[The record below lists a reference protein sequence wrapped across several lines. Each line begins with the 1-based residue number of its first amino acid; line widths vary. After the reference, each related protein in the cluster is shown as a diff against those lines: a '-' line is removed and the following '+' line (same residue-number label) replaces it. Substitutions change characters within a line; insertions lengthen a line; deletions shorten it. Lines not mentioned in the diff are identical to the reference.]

1 MMSAN
6 EFLARVSVINYAPM
20 HRLSELGPLLEEANY
35 HVLHF
40 DGAGASDAA
49 TFLTEA
55 SAQLLEGEPV
65 SNWDSFADVMRNH
78 ITFLDSDQTVL
89 VWTDTQN
96 MLGGHLRDLIV
107 AADVLTGI
115 SRELYA
121 DHRTFVTFLVGTGPN
136 FE

>member
-1 MMSAN
+1 MKNDN

-20 HRLSELGPLLEEANY
+20 HRLSELGQLLEESGY
-35 HVLHF
+35 HVLHL
-40 DGAGASDAA
+40 DGAGATDAA
-49 TFLTEA
+49 TLFEEA

-65 SNWDSFADVMRNH
+65 SNWDSFTDVMRSH

-89 VWTDTQN
+89 IWTDTQN
-96 MLGGHLRDLIV
+96 MLGGRLRDLIV

-121 DHRTFVTFLVGTGPN
+121 DQRTFVTFLVGTGPN